1 MAIVRA
7 DPAFYRARASAFEA
21 RAVLVH
27 IPNTYAELKAQHL
40 QMYKDLDW
48 SALKAMVNKKP

>member
-1 MAIVRA
+1 MQVVRA
-7 DPAFYRARASAFEA
+7 DPAFYRARGSAFQA

-27 IPNTYAELKAQHL
+27 IPNTYDELKAQHL

-48 SALKAMVNKKP
+48 EALKAMVNKKP